1 MSSVIELGEG
11 FERKLAKVHV
21 EIESLRKKKRTICV
35 SSFLYTVLGCFLVI
49 SQRNLFDDF
58 YLSYYWYKSSVE
70 YLCIIFIGFLLIYL
84 ASNNLR
90 KFKKKEKTII
100 EEKEEIGSILNKHQI
115 KYECNVEFDKKQ
127 FGNHYA
133 IVELKSNSKFLK
145 DSKITFQ
152 I

>member
-1 MSSVIELGEG
+1 MIELGKD
-11 FERKLAKVHV
+11 FERKLAKIHV
-21 EIESLRKKKRTICV
+21 EIESLRKKKMTIYI

-58 YLSYYWYKSSVE
+58 YLSYYWYKSSIE
-70 YLCIIFIGFLLIYL
+70 YLCIIFIGFWLIYL

-90 KFKKKEKTII
+90 KLRKKGKAIR
-100 EEKEEIGSILNKHQI
+100 EEKEEMDNFLNKYQI

-133 IVELKSNSKFLK
+133 IVELKSNSKLLK